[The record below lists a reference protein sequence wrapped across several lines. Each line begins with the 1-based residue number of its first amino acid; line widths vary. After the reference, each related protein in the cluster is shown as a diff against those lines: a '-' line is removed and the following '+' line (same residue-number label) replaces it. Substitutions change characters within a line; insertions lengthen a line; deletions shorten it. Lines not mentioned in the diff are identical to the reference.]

1 MIPKLETINIR
12 PVQLTAPEFTRK
24 AFVLDYETLV
34 AGMEAN
40 RQPALRYAL
49 FLRDAVMR
57 QRNEDKVQIRNV
69 RIVECAICTECGG
82 FVDLFNES
90 HLSEGVERRRYFHI
104 ECWNARQSE
113 YARLED
119 EGE

>member
-1 MIPKLETINIR
+1 MIPKLETISTR

-24 AFVLDYETLV
+24 AFVLNYEKLT

-40 RQPALRYAL
+40 GQPALRYAL
-49 FLRDAVMR
+49 FLRDAVFR

-69 RIVECAICTECGG
+69 RIVECAICAECGG
-82 FVDLFNES
+82 FVDIFGES
-90 HLSEGVERRRYFHI
+90 HVSDGLAERRYFHVA
-104 ECWNARQSE
+104 CYNARKAE
-113 YARLED
+113 YARLEA